1 MLEIYWRDCHC
12 EDGSIFDLIILCK
25 IRIICYLFISEFP
38 TFSICVFCLVWA
50 GVLLWFQPCG
60 LHFMPAYHSHL
71 VRSGKQVWQI
81 HSIQKTLDWIYS
93 CSLNLSVISFQHSVF
108 LLSLCILV
116 NWAFFAV
123 EEYIHV
129 HQICE
134 SFNFSILFS
143 CYPCVY

>member
-1 MLEIYWRDCHC
+1 MLEERIKGKFANQKWSKWQDFKIWTGYNMWIRLWTVKFMQQFWQHAERRHIILLYYEMKLRMLEIYWRDCHC

-71 VRSGKQVWQI
+71 VRSGKQVW
-81 HSIQKTLDWIYS
+81 
-93 CSLNLSVISFQHSVF
+93 
-108 LLSLCILV
+108 
-116 NWAFFAV
+116 
-123 EEYIHV
+123 
-129 HQICE
+129 
-134 SFNFSILFS
+134 
-143 CYPCVY
+143 